1 MYTFVADK
9 LDVAYLSAIPE
20 NHQLQDCDVPEE
32 EIELREIVEV
42 WYECAF
48 LPAFNLKKIDIEN
61 KAELTVVQTHV
72 LSNDTSTLAFLL
84 KNRVYRAALN
94 RMLDVWALEP
104 SAKTV
109 LEQLLFELSL
119 DKKRPH

>member
-1 MYTFVADK
+1 
-9 LDVAYLSAIPE
+9 
-20 NHQLQDCDVPEE
+20 HQLQGCDVPEE

-42 WYECAF
+42 WYEYAF

-94 RMLDVWALEP
+94 RMLGVWTLEP

-109 LEQLLFELSL
+109 LEQLLFEQSF

>member
-9 LDVAYLSAIPE
+9 LDIAYLSAIPE
-20 NHQLQDCDVPEE
+20 NHQLQSCDVPEE

-94 RMLDVWALEP
+94 RMLGVWTLEP

-109 LEQLLFELSL
+109 LEQLLFEQSF

>member
-20 NHQLQDCDVPEE
+20 NHQLQGCDVPEE
-32 EIELREIVEV
+32 EIELREIIEV

-48 LPAFNLKKIDIEN
+48 LPVFNLQKIDIEN
-61 KAELTVVQTHV
+61 KAELTVVQSNV
-72 LSNDTSTLAFLL
+72 LSNDTRTLAFLL

-94 RMLDVWALEP
+94 RILGVWALEP
-104 SAKTV
+104 SAKTG

-119 DKKRPH
+119 DKNHPN